1 MSNTEWKNGY
11 EEGFAAGW
19 KAANDK
25 NNLNYTNFPPVYYTT
40 PPTFTTGQ
48 FSTFPDNYT
57 VSIGNKE
64 TPKKKANLRVIRNL
78 TDHTE
83 IV

>member
-19 KAANDK
+19 KAAKSDITIS
-25 NNLNYTNFPPVYYTT
+25 YAT
-40 PPTFTTGQ
+40 PTTFTTGQ
-48 FSTFPDNYT
+48 FATLPVNYT
-57 VSIGNKE
+57 VSIDNKE